1 MAFLDGIGRDYE
13 VLIVEDGSVDE
24 SLPILRRLEDDVPS
38 INVLRNPRNMGKG
51 YSIRNGILNSRGKYI
66 IFTDI
71 DMAYAKRNLLAVL
84 ERLEQ
89 GDPFVVGNRRLPES
103 VYVVNNRLVKYVY
116 RRHRMGNAFNA
127 LVRVLFGLTTRDTQS
142 GLKGFSRSAAAQ
154 IFQQLYTDG
163 FLFDIEI
170 FIRSRTLG
178 IPVVEVPVQLTYE
191 DDITTV
197 GQFRFLLTVIP
208 ELIHIKMLELRGVYA
223 TRDVIPAPTAEP
235 GRALADTGARTES
248 MKDNTVSSLE
258 PLRIAHVINEPF
270 GAESANGVQ
279 QVVYCLARAQ
289 AEIGPSSRG
298 VLAGRRWR
306 ACARTRCR
314 SDARESPATFAP
326 RAAGRPGNGCYSDIS
341 SRAWP
346 TACWRGNPRLS
357 TFTRSTSPKTSRWPP
372 IFTTQGSHTA

>member
-1 MAFLDGIGRDYE
+1 MAYQISSGMDRESPPMPRATTQLSVVVGCYNAAEHLEKRLRDLVAFLDGIGRDYE

-38 INVLRNPRNMGKG
+38 IHVLRNPRNMGKG
-51 YSIRNGILNSRGKYI
+51 YSIRNGILNSRGKHI

-89 GDPFVVGNRRLPES
+89 GDPIVVGNRRLPES

-116 RRHRMGNAFNA
+116 RRHRMGVAFNA
-127 LVRVLFGLTTRDTQS
+127 LVRMLFGLTTRDTQS
-142 GLKGFSRSAAAQ
+142 GLKGFSRHAAAQ
-154 IFQQLYTDG
+154 VFQQLYTDG

-197 GQFRFLLTVIP
+197 RQFRYLLTVIP

-223 TRDVIPAPTAEP
+223 TRE
-235 GRALADTGARTES
+235 
-248 MKDNTVSSLE
+248 
-258 PLRIAHVINEPF
+258 
-270 GAESANGVQ
+270 
-279 QVVYCLARAQ
+279 VVA
-289 AEIGPSSRG
+289 
-298 VLAGRRWR
+298 
-306 ACARTRCR
+306 
-314 SDARESPATFAP
+314 AP
-326 RAAGRPGNGCYSDIS
+326 RAAEPVEQ
-341 SRAWP
+341 SR
-346 TACWRGNPRLS
+346 
-357 TFTRSTSPKTSRWPP
+357 TRATERSR
-372 IFTTQGSHTA
+372 